1 MEQEDEFWMNYEG
14 IAIKTCHRFS
24 KESETKNKVNHATKT
39 LGLTSRKNEVMLFT
53 RAATCALSLFPLQAM
68 SGVPWVCRGS
78 LGSSDGHFHAL
89 RWRLAEEGLENDDS
103 FMARSMASNAS
114 L

>member
-1 MEQEDEFWMNYEG
+1 MSYEG
-14 IAIKTCHRFS
+14 TAIKTCHKFS
-24 KESETKNKVNHATKT
+24 KESETKSKVNHATKT
-39 LGLTSRKNEVMLFT
+39 LDLTSRKNEVMLFT
-53 RAATCALSLFPLQAM
+53 RAATCALGLFSLQAM
-68 SGVPWVCRGS
+68 SGVPWVCRGG
-78 LGSSDGHFHAL
+78 LGSSDRHCHVL